1 MTTCL
6 GGPYIVTAN
15 SFTLFPTITIW
26 NSQMVNQQTLNYPM
40 SNVISIDCSGSYL
53 VSLDSSNYLAIDT
66 YTTSEDIAVLL
77 KLAGWVIGIIVGAIV
92 LIIGGIIACIC
103 CCCCRRNKGTQVM
116 MNNSMG
122 QELIITSP
130 SPQYN
135 TNYNQQPYPQNNAH
149 YNTQY
154 NGPTAE
160 VRFQTNNLSNPQ

>member
-15 SFTLFPTITIW
+15 SNSFNPIITIW
-26 NSQMVNQQTLNYPM
+26 NSQMLNLQALTYPNDQILSM
-40 SNVISIDCSGSYL
+40 DCSGSYL
-53 VSLDSSNYLAIDT
+53 VSLDYSNYLAIDS
-66 YTTSEDIAVLL
+66 YTTSDDISALL
-77 KLAGWVIGIIVGAIV
+77 KLAGWIIGVIVGVAV

-103 CCCCRRNKGTQVM
+103 CCCCRRNSTQVM

-135 TNYNQQPYPQNNAH
+135 TNYNQQPYTPHNHAH
-149 YNTQY
+149 YNAQY

-160 VRFQTNNLSNPQ
+160 VRFHTNNLSNPQ